1 MVPVRPAIRLLTV
14 AMAVVAATTLP
25 APAEGAEDRLPA
37 PVAQALRQAGIPE
50 AAVAV
55 YAQEVEARAPLL
67 SINADRSMNPAS
79 VMKLLTTYAGLEI
92 LGPAF
97 TWGTE
102 VYAGGA
108 LEADGETLKGDLIL
122 KGYGD
127 PKLSL
132 ENFWLLLR
140 RLRETGL
147 RHITGDLVLDG
158 QYFAVANGDPGN
170 FDNRPLRAYNV
181 GPEALMVNARVV
193 SFRFVP
199 DPAENRV
206 RVTADPVPAGLQLI
220 NQLTLST
227 GPCNDWRAAL
237 DWDARVAA
245 DQASIAFRG
254 SYSAECGEKALPL
267 VLFENH
273 RYIHGLFKD
282 LWTGLGGT
290 LLGGV
295 RQGPAPAGARVFYR
309 HSSPPL
315 ADVVRDI
322 NKFSSNVM
330 ARQLY
335 LTLGAAAGGE
345 PGTPA
350 KSVAAI
356 KSWLSAKRMDFPELV
371 LENGAGLSRFE
382 RLSARHLGELLLA
395 AYASPVMPEFMASLP
410 IIALDGTM
418 KSRLKDS
425 AAAGRGHIKTGL
437 LDGVKTLGGYVLD
450 SRGRR
455 VAVVFLI
462 NHPKAVQAQAAMDAL
477 LQWVYEAP
485 GAGPCCARK

>member
-1 MVPVRPAIRLLTV
+1 MNLLHRAFRPLAL
-14 AMAVVAATTLP
+14 AAAVFAAAALP
-25 APAEGAEDRLPA
+25 GFATGAEGGLPA
-37 PVAQALRQAGIPE
+37 PVAQALKQAGIPE

-55 YAQEVEARAPLL
+55 YVQEVEARAPLVAV
-67 SINADRSMNPAS
+67 NADRSMNPAS

-108 LEADGETLKGDLIL
+108 LEPDRATLRGDLIL

-140 RLRETGL
+140 RLREAGL
-147 RHITGDLVLDG
+147 RHISGDLVLDG
-158 QYFAVANGDPGN
+158 QYFAAANGDPGA
-170 FDNRPLRAYNV
+170 FDNRPLRAYNA

-193 SFRFVP
+193 NFRFVP

-206 RVTADPVPAGLQLI
+206 RVTADPVPAGLQLL
-220 NQLTLST
+220 NQLALSS

-237 DWDARVAA
+237 DWDAKVAA
-245 DQASIAFRG
+245 DQASVAFRG
-254 SYSAECGEKALPL
+254 SYAAECGEKALPL
-267 VLFENH
+267 VLFENQ
-273 RYIHGLFKD
+273 RYVHGLFKD

-290 LLGGV
+290 LQGGV
-295 RQGPAPAGARVFYR
+295 RQGATPPGAQLLYR

-322 NKFSSNVM
+322 NKFSNNVM

-335 LTLGAAAGGE
+335 LTLGAAANGE
-345 PGTPA
+345 PATSA
-350 KSVAAI
+350 KSLAAV
-356 KSWLSAKRMDFPELV
+356 KGWLAAKRMEFPELV
-371 LENGAGLSRFE
+371 LENGSGLSRIE
-382 RLSARHLGELLLA
+382 RLSARHLGELLAA

-418 KSRLKDS
+418 KSRLRDS

-455 VAVVFLI
+455 IVIVFLI

-477 LQWVYEAP
+477 LQWVYGPPA
-485 GAGPCCARK
+485 AGKCCARR